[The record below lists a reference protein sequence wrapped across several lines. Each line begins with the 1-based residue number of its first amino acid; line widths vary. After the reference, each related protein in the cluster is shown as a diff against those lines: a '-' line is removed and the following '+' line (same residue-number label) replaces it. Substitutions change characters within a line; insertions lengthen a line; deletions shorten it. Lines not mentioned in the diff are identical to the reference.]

1 MGRKGLED
9 RVVCGGVGGREGE
22 RRGKERERKKRER
35 KGKERISLYSNP

>member
-1 MGRKGLED
+1 MGRKGLEG
-9 RVVCGGVGGREGE
+9 RVVCGVVCGREGE